1 MNIIQSWCWML
12 NECCFFLDAC
22 TLISRASKPLLNCF
36 KALRF
41 VSSSRDTRWMVFLRA
56 QDDEW
61 EWEWVREWKISLLLA
76 SALPA
81 CRLGCGEL
89 HQSGL
94 FNRLKTNAG
103 NYLGQL
109 FDLDLVKA
117 SAVVL
122 ELFAM
127 DTVLV
132 GEFTHVSQWTLV
144 LSIFACLRSG
154 QRSEQLSYRPRI
166 LATNQ
171 RCIRC
176 HPMLKGRVSF
186 GPMSMSVCGMFCR

>member
-1 MNIIQSWCWML
+1 MNVA
-12 NECCFFLDAC
+12 FFLDAC

-41 VSSSRDTRWMVFLRA
+41 VSSSRDTRWMAFLRA
-56 QDDEW
+56 QDDER
-61 EWEWVREWKISLLLA
+61 EWEWKISLLLA

-81 CRLGCGEL
+81 RRLSCGEL

-109 FDLDLVKA
+109 FDLDLVKV

-122 ELFAM
+122 ELSLLWTCRRVYPCVTV
-127 DTVLV
+127 DTC
-132 GEFTHVSQWTLV
+132 
-144 LSIFACLRSG
+144 ALRICMP
-154 QRSEQLSYRPRI
+154 EVRPEEWAAVI
-166 LATNQ
+166 QAKDTGNKSKM
-171 RCIRC
+171 
-176 HPMLKGRVSF
+176 HPMSSKA
-186 GPMSMSVCGMFCR
+186 